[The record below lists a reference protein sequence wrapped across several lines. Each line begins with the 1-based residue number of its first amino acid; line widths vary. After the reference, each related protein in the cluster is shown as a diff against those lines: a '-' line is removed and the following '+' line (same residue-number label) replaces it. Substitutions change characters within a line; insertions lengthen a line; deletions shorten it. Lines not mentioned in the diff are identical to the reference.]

1 MGGGGIWGGVRCGAE
16 EPFDRQAGLWI
27 ASNTDSRPLSR
38 LPVLSLS
45 LSVLLSGY
53 LIPQRKGQKRM
64 RKMGEDE
71 GSSNRDSVKYPP
83 APDEPLPVRIY
94 LRTSVLSIVLG
105 EQRVDTPTSS

>member
-1 MGGGGIWGGVRCGAE
+1 MGGVRCGAE

-45 LSVLLSGY
+45 LCSSIWVSNPPSEKGRRGCAKWAKMRGLQIVIRLN
-53 LIPQRKGQKRM
+53 IP
-64 RKMGEDE
+64 
-71 GSSNRDSVKYPP
+71 PP
-83 APDEPLPVRIY
+83 LTNLWYEFIY
-94 LRTSVLSIVLG
+94 VLSIVLG